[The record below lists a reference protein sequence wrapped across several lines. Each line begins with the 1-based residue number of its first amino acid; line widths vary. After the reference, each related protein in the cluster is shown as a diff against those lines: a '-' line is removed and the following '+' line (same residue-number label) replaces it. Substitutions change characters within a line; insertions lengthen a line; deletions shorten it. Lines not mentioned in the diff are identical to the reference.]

1 MTPTPRPPLD
11 PGVARA
17 FDELDDI
24 VVSIT
29 VDDIPRL
36 RQSAEPAA
44 ASELTHHGAF
54 VRTERTIVDRD
65 LSVPIVIAL
74 PVDARRPVPV
84 LMHLHGGG
92 LVSGDADSEMPALTA
107 LAERVG
113 CAVVSVAYRLAPEHP
128 YPAALDDAVAALR
141 WLGGPDAPAEIDR
154 ERIVLTGVSAGAGLA
169 AALALYVRDHGG
181 PRPAGMLLQAPML
194 DHRSTSR
201 SAVQMVGHGSWDREA
216 NQVAWAAY
224 LGGLAAGVDGD
235 AVPSYASPALAD
247 DLGGLPPAFI
257 DVGSA
262 ETFRDECVAFADA
275 IWNAGGDAELHVW
288 PGGTHAFDLM
298 APWLA
303 LSRDAQHARRAW
315 LRRILRRA

>member
-17 FDELDDI
+17 FDELDDV

-36 RQSAEPAA
+36 RESAEPAS

-54 VRTERTIVDRD
+54 VRTERTIVERD
-65 LSVPIVIAL
+65 LSVPVVIAL

-128 YPAALDDAVAALR
+128 YPAALNDAVAALR

-201 SAVQMVGHGSWDREA
+201 SALQMAGHGSWDRGA

-224 LGGLAAGVDGD
+224 LGGLAAGVDGRGIP
-235 AVPSYASPALAD
+235 AYASPARAE

-262 ETFRDECVAFADA
+262 ETFRDECVEFADA

-315 LRRILRRA
+315 LRRVLRRA